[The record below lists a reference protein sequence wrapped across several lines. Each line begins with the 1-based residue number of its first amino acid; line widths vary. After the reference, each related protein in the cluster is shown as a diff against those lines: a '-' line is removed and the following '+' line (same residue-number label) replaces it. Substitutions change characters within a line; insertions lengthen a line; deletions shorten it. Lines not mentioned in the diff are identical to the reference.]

1 FGEGTPLEPFAT
13 DQHAT
18 HTYAKPGPYA
28 VKLTVRNFLADEN
41 ERSVSVEVAARGKD
55 TPATAPQVSEFVL
68 QPVSP
73 TAVAPAT
80 FRVTARLANVDSC
93 VWDLG
98 DGRLEVTPGADRI
111 DRRGTFE
118 KPGAFAAQL
127 IAHSGKQAVRRGG
140 PARVEAPPEGTLMA
154 VLRVT
159 DAGARV
165 ERVPVSKSV
174 AVAVPNGKATAPGFT
189 KML

>member
-1 FGEGTPLEPFAT
+1 LEAFAS
-13 DQHAT
+13 DQHTT
-18 HTYAKPGPYA
+18 HTYAKPGTYT

-41 ERSVSVEVAARGKD
+41 ERSVPVEVSARGKD

-80 FRVTARLANVDSC
+80 FRVTARLANGDFG

-98 DGRLEVTPGADRI
+98 DGRLEVSPGGERI
-111 DRRGTFE
+111 DRLVTFE
-118 KPGAFAAQL
+118 KPGAFVVQL
-127 IAHSGKQAVRRGG
+127 IAHNGKQAVRLAA

-159 DAGARV
+159 DAGAKV
-165 ERVPVSKSV
+165 E
-174 AVAVPNGKATAPGFT
+174 
-189 KML
+189 